1 MRNPLGGRMLSH
13 AQPQYLTAGMLQNQ
27 KSIQQPERDRGD
39 HEQIHRRDAVRCSG
53 ARSESGSK
61 HFLHLMA
68 SLPMSYGRAMMK
80 VYTTSAVISSTKMRR
95 SHRAALPALL
105 S

>member
-1 MRNPLGGRMLSH
+1 MLSH

-95 SHRAALPALL
+95 SHRAALSALL